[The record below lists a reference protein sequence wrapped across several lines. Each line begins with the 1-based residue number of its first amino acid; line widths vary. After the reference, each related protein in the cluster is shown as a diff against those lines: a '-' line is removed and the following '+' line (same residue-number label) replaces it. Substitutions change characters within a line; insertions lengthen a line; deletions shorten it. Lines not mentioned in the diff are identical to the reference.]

1 MNICNYMHDDL
12 FYQNRS
18 ELFYTVLQFI
28 LYGSSLLYMTGNG
41 RYFGTTAIVSSM
53 WRINIMSTGTLPR
66 VNERLFFFDK
76 EVIVVKVFSIFQLAE
91 IRYACS
97 LATFM
102 VDIKVLRQEAD
113 KSSSISIKLLGGTDK

>member
-1 MNICNYMHDDL
+1 
-12 FYQNRS
+12 
-18 ELFYTVLQFI
+18 
-28 LYGSSLLYMTGNG
+28 
-41 RYFGTTAIVSSM
+41 
-53 WRINIMSTGTLPR
+53 MSTGTLPR